1 MKTILK
7 RARAETPSFFKKL
20 RNIAATSAAIAGSL
34 LAAPIVLPAA
44 ITTAAGYIVAAGSMA
59 GIVSQLTVKN
69 IRKLGKQNLKKGC
82 GYGKRT
88 EL

>member
-44 ITTAAGYIVAAGSMA
+44 ITTAAGYIVAAGSVA

-69 IRKLGKQNLKKGC
+69 VRKLKNQNPKNGG
-82 GYGKRT
+82 GYGKRFQ
-88 EL
+88 L